1 MSPRERG
8 LPDIDETLLA
18 QVAALPQGGQRW
30 LRTALYAIATIESET
45 EVEEKRPRRAPRR
58 EAKPPQ
64 PERPSGGRASSLDE
78 VLSGEADLKEQ
89 VEAYPELA
97 EELTG
102 IADIAEL
109 LRELGRERRRL
120 GEDALRDMESEPGDE
135 SGNGQDT

>member
-18 QVAALPQGGQRW
+18 QVAALPHGGQRW
-30 LRTALYAIATIESET
+30 LRTALHAISTIEPET
-45 EVEEKRPRRAPRR
+45 EVAEKKPRRAPRR

-64 PERPSGGRASSLDE
+64 PERPAPGRAGSLDQ
-78 VLSGEADLKEQ
+78 VLSGEASLEEQ

-97 EELTG
+97 EELKG
-102 IADIAEL
+102 VADIADL

-120 GEDALRDMESEPGDE
+120 GEDILRENESEPGDE
-135 SGNGQDT
+135 GGNGQGG

>member
-18 QVAALPQGGQRW
+18 QVAALPQGGQQW
-30 LRTALYAIATIESET
+30 LRTALHAIATIEPET

-58 EAKPPQ
+58 QEKPPQ
-64 PERPSGGRASSLDE
+64 PERPSAGRAGSLDE
-78 VLSGEADLKEQ
+78 VLSGEADLQEQ

-97 EELTG
+97 EDLKG
-102 IADIAEL
+102 VADIAEL

-120 GEDALRDMESEPGDE
+120 GEDILRETESEPGDD
-135 SGNGQDT
+135 SGNGQGT